1 MATVFF
7 WGGRTAIPHSPLV
20 DLANDAVLLAQNARV
35 TAEVA
40 LLQAISHTKRA
51 IFDSKAAVLGYGRI
65 GKMLARHLQALGAPV
80 KVGARRENV
89 RFEAQKAGFSAFL
102 PDDPALFADV
112 DVVFNTIPSPIV
124 TPRTLAA
131 LREPTLYLELASAP
145 GGLSVEGKHHP
156 LLEVVDC
163 GGLPGRFCPNSAGK
177 FLAQAVICHL
187 GEEGEQTW

>member
-1 MATVFF
+1 MRTVC
-7 WGGRTAIPHSPLV
+7 
-20 DLANDAVLLAQNARV
+20 V
-35 TAEVA
+35 TFSKRESAAPPTREVGE
-40 LLQAISHTKRA
+40 SGEK
-51 IFDSKAAVLGYGRI
+51 
-65 GKMLARHLQALGAPV
+65 
-80 KVGARRENV
+80 
-89 RFEAQKAGFSAFL
+89 KAGFSAFL

-124 TPRTLAA
+124 TPRTLAE

-145 GGLSVEGKHHP
+145 GGLSEEGKHHP

-177 FLAQAVICHL
+177 FVAQAVICHL